1 MSTFHDDKLWQEAY
15 TAVLDLCEAAA
26 TANEVLLQA
35 KTLGLT
41 TLSTVADG
49 VSRRDRRERDMKLRD
64 AMGMVAGLRS
74 LLSVAWAQEA
84 LSDDVFQKLD
94 TAYEALGNKLP
105 R

>member
-1 MSTFHDDKLWQEAY
+1 MATFHDDKLWQEAY
-15 TAVLDLCEAAA
+15 TAVLDLCELPDG
-26 TANEVLLQA
+26 TEVMKQA
-35 KTLGLT
+35 QKHGLKV
-41 TLSTVADG
+41 LSVIADG

-64 AMGMVAGLRS
+64 AMGLIAGLRS

-84 LSDDVFQKLD
+84 LEDEVFQKLE